1 MYFGA
6 PALSPEEELSLSL
19 EGEWVD
25 GETRTPFLQ
34 EEKVAAGTG
43 YTIPI
48 PDPLPECVTLSATFY
63 REDGQM
69 VYSCSH
75 MPTLE
80 ALMLGMPP
88 YGDGSFDPE
97 AWVQTVIASVSV
109 TPDGLLRIDLPMGLP
124 DGWTHQIL
132 LAGRVAM
139 GEDGAMSWHGDY
151 DFSQIGMVYFL
162 DILPDGLLEL
172 TVDVALRDPDGQ
184 TAASASCSITLAD
197 QAVTQ

>member
-1 MYFGA
+1 
-6 PALSPEEELSLSL
+6 
-19 EGEWVD
+19 
-25 GETRTPFLQ
+25 
-34 EEKVAAGTG
+34 
-43 YTIPI
+43 
-48 PDPLPECVTLSATFY
+48 
-63 REDGQM
+63 
-69 VYSCSH
+69 
-75 MPTLE
+75 
-80 ALMLGMPP
+80 MLGMPP

-172 TVDVALRDPDGQ
+172 TVDVSLRDPDGQ
-184 TAASASCSITLAD
+184 VAASASCPITLAD